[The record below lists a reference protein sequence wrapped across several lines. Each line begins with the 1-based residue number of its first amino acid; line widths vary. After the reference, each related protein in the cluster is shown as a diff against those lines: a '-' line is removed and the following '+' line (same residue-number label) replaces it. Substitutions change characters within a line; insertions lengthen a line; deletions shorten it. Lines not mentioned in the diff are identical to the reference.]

1 MKKIISIIIAILP
14 LFVIAQ
20 QPKLN
25 LKAFGG
31 INTNSFIY
39 QVEGQSAESF
49 AGWQAGAG
57 LRVMYRNIFAE
68 FDGVYMKYGTSVQL
82 LEEDSV
88 ISDGTLDFRMR
99 ALEFPVTAGYI
110 PVKKPFF
117 KWFLYGGFVNK
128 FSLNGKYKFLGEEVK
143 FKPKEFDLHFYNL
156 AARFGTQFDIAMFNI
171 DLNYNIGITNGIKN
185 KARTNTGGLQL
196 SVGLIF

>member
-1 MKKIISIIIAILP
+1 MKKIIILIAVILP
-14 LFVIAQ
+14 FMGFGQ

-25 LKAFGG
+25 IKAFGG

-39 QVEGQSAESF
+39 QVEGESAETF
-49 AGWQAGAG
+49 GGWQTGAG
-57 LRVMYRNIFAE
+57 LRVMYRRVFAE
-68 FDGVYMKYGTSVQL
+68 FDGVYLKYGTSLQL
-82 LEEDSV
+82 FEEDS
-88 ISDGTLDFRMR
+88 IITDGNLDFRMR
-99 ALEFPVTAGYI
+99 ALEFPLTAGYI
-110 PVKKPFF
+110 AVKKPFF

-156 AARFGTQFDIAMFNI
+156 AARFGTQFDVAMFNI

-185 KARTNTGGLQL
+185 KARTNTQGLQL
-196 SVGLIF
+196 TLGLLF